1 MTTKQEIKK
10 VESELCLGAISKN
23 SKYST
28 HFNQN
33 FNVDGSPDAVSLESI
48 FNNPQDNIETIVGY
62 SKYCY
67 RKYGIITRVVN
78 IVRDF
83 GTTNIKLSYP
93 TKDKKI
99 KKCIDDY
106 NDRINIGQLISDFNY
121 ELALTGNLACYDRDG
136 VRVDI
141 YPINKIEPVPLVV
154 DNKQIIAYKNDSNI
168 YNFNDYG
175 DEINNEIDNAYPP
188 EILEGMK
195 SGKSRIILNSDNA
208 YFGKINCS
216 QYESYGM
223 SIILPAFEDLAHKNL
238 LKEAEKATA
247 NDVIDKIM
255 LIKIGD
261 KDNKPNRQLINDYT
275 DLLNGLKG
283 SVRLTVPYYVDVS
296 YVEPETS
303 IFQEDKF
310 VEVDTDIL
318 NALGVSLSLIRGESG
333 GNYAEGMINF
343 SGLTKTIENIQKP
356 IKTILNGLYRAELK
370 RKGFNAENAPKVE
383 FGDVVIDKEAKLGLV
398 KELFTTAGLPYRLL
412 YEESGYDFDSI
423 KIMREQENEEKI
435 EDVFKL
441 RSLPWQGENTFDNN
455 TQQEGGGQTKTLTE
469 RKTDKT
475 QSNNSQPRTSL
486 SNSSISTNRSY
497 KK

>member
-1 MTTKQEIKK
+1 MKQ
-10 VESELCLGAISKN
+10 A
-23 SKYST
+23 
-28 HFNQN
+28 
-33 FNVDGSPDAVSLESI
+33 
-48 FNNPQDNIETIVGY
+48 
-62 SKYCY
+62 
-67 RKYGIITRVVN
+67 
-78 IVRDF
+78 
-83 GTTNIKLSYP
+83 
-93 TKDKKI
+93 
-99 KKCIDDY
+99 
-106 NDRINIGQLISDFNY
+106 
-121 ELALTGNLACYDRDG
+121 
-136 VRVDI
+136 
-141 YPINKIEPVPLVV
+141 
-154 DNKQIIAYKNDSNI
+154 
-168 YNFNDYG
+168 
-175 DEINNEIDNAYPP
+175 
-188 EILEGMK
+188 
-195 SGKSRIILNSDNA
+195 
-208 YFGKINCS
+208 
-216 QYESYGM
+216 
-223 SIILPAFEDLAHKNL
+223 

-441 RSLPWQGENTFDNN
+441 RSLPWQGENTFDNT
-455 TQQEGGGQTKTLTE
+455 TQQ
-469 RKTDKT
+469 
-475 QSNNSQPRTSL
+475 
-486 SNSSISTNRSY
+486 
-497 KK
+497 

>member
-33 FNVDGSPDAVSLESI
+33 FNVDGSPDTVSLESI
-48 FNNPQDNIETIVGY
+48 FNNPQDNIENIVGY

-106 NDRINIGQLISDFNY
+106 NDRININQLISDFNY

-255 LIKIGD
+255 LVKIGD

-343 SGLTKTIENIQKP
+343 SGLTKTIENIQQP

-412 YEESGYDFDSI
+412 YE
-423 KIMREQENEEKI
+423 
-435 EDVFKL
+435 
-441 RSLPWQGENTFDNN
+441 
-455 TQQEGGGQTKTLTE
+455 
-469 RKTDKT
+469 
-475 QSNNSQPRTSL
+475 
-486 SNSSISTNRSY
+486 
-497 KK
+497 